1 MEIREL
7 VTFLSLAK
15 TLNYQKSAAELQY
28 APSTLKKHIS
38 NLEVELRVLLFEKK
52 GRGIQMTQEGRRFI
66 EYAQDLVSGY
76 NEAVEHLSGRKLAAK
91 PLTVA
96 GCEANLLCEM
106 EEAVQAYVDQNAD
119 HQVLKSICSN
129 SAVVDLVKCG
139 SADIGVCY
147 TLDTQPISG
156 LESIML
162 YCERLHWM
170 AHKDH
175 QLTSKKQIHYED
187 FKEQSII
194 TQSMDSCLINEGLR
208 RIREKGVNSV
218 DLLSVFFC
226 NIQRIDPYTL
236 KTKCLALSS
245 HNTLGIP
252 ILEEFQFLDVD
263 EEPFCVW
270 NRIVVRKELL
280 QDGRIQLMIQSLR
293 KAADQRIAGDQLS
306 YVPYIG

>member
-38 NLEVELRVLLFEKK
+38 NLEVELRVPLFEKK
-52 GRGIQMTQEGRRFI
+52 GRGIQMTQEGSRFI

-175 QLTSKKQIHYED
+175 QLAGRKQLSYED
-187 FKEQSII
+187 FEGQRIV
-194 TQSMDSCLINEGLR
+194 TQHLDCCFVNDGLR
-208 RIREKGVNSV
+208 RIRQKGISTV

-226 NIQRIDPYTL
+226 NAQRVDQHML
-236 KTKCLALSS
+236 ETKCVRLSPHGTLSS
-245 HNTLGIP
+245 P
-252 ILEEFQFLDVD
+252 ILEEFQFLDMA
-263 EEPFCVW
+263 EEPCWVW
-270 NRIVVRKELL
+270 NRIVVRKEQL
-280 QDGRIQLMIQSLR
+280 QDERIQQLVQSLR
-293 KAADQRIAGDQLS
+293 KAASQRIDGDRLS
-306 YVPYIG
+306 YAPYVG